1 MNVKL
6 LGIKAITSLHVG
18 AGRGLGHID
27 LPVAREKATNY
38 PYLPGSALKGVF
50 RDKHEGKANFEAA
63 FGDRKVDGSDETTA
77 GSLVFADARLLALP
91 IRSFFG
97 TFAAVSCPTIIKRLY
112 ADLNAFGLKVEAPKI
127 PALKDADVA
136 VTSTSPL
143 SKEGEKKVYLEDV
156 DFNVV
161 DEKVDAFVADLV
173 KKFPSF
179 GESGLNKRFA
189 LVADDAFSCLC
200 ETGTEINAHIRI
212 DSETGTVKKGALWY
226 QETLPSE
233 TFMYSFVFCDKVYG
247 SKVEPEELLK
257 SFCASG
263 DHYLQFGGK
272 ASTGLGR
279 CQCRF
284 EEAK

>member
-38 PYLPGSALKGVF
+38 PYLPGSALKGVI
-50 RDKHEGKANFEAA
+50 RDKYEGAPNFEVA
-63 FGDRKVDGSDETTA
+63 FGDKKGDGSDETTA

-112 ADLNAFGLKVEAPKI
+112 ADLNAFGVNVDAPKF
-127 PALKDADVA
+127 PKLSDAEIAVVA
-136 VTSTSPL
+136 GSPL
-143 SKEGEKKVYLEDV
+143 AKEKKVYLEDV
-156 DFNVV
+156 DFNFVGDV
-161 DEKVDAFVADLV
+161 DKLV
-173 KKFPSF
+173 KDVAQRFANF
-179 GESGLNKRFA
+179 GDAGLVERFA
-189 LVADDAFSCLC
+189 LVSDDAFAFLC

-212 DSETGTVKKGALWY
+212 DSETGIVKKGALWY
-226 QETLPSE
+226 QETLPPE
-233 TFMYSFVFCDKVYG
+233 TFMYSFVCCDKVYG
-247 SKVEPEELLK
+247 SKVDPKELLD
-257 SFCASG
+257 SFCK
-263 DHYLQFGGK
+263 DQYLQFGGK

-284 EEAK
+284 KEAQ